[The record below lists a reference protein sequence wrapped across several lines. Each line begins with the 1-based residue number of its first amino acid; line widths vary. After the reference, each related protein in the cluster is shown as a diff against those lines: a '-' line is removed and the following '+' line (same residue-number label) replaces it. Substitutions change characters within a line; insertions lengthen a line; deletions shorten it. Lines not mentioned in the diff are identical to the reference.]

1 MGNLDC
7 VREVVNEVML
17 GAFEEPC
24 RADDDL
30 NDPEPSSGAS
40 IAAKQWC

>member
-7 VREVVNEVML
+7 VREVANAVM

-24 RADDDL
+24 LDEDDL
-30 NDPEPSSGAS
+30 NDPEPSFGAS